1 MLVHNTLFRLGN
13 WKESYHHLQQLL
25 QCAERNNMPYYI
37 GQSYR
42 YMGEYYL
49 NHGNPDQATPL
60 LIKALNAFHEIG
72 DISNREQTKNF
83 AAVSAGEHIQRDLDP
98 SIK

>member
-1 MLVHNTLFRLGN
+1 M
-13 WKESYHHLQQLL
+13 HLQQLL
-25 QCAERNNMPYYI
+25 EFAQSHNMPYYI

-49 NHGNPDQATPL
+49 NHGNPDLATPL

-72 DISNREQTKNF
+72 DINNREQTKNF
-83 AAVSAGEHIQRDLDP
+83 AAVSAGNWIIAN
-98 SIK
+98 SI